1 MELPNGATGYRE
13 VVTHPGA
20 VAVLPIDEKGDA
32 VLVRQYRY
40 AMGEELLEAP
50 AGKLEKGEDPLE
62 AGKRELEEE
71 CGVVA
76 DKVISLG
83 EIYPTVAYCSEIIRM
98 FAATGLKKTHQHLD
112 EGEFLGVE
120 KVKFADA
127 LAMVMSG
134 DIRDAKT
141 VAAILKL
148 SVLKS
153 EGKI

>member
-1 MELPNGATGYRE
+1 M
-13 VVTHPGA
+13 
-20 VAVLPIDEKGDA
+20 
-32 VLVRQYRY
+32 
-40 AMGEELLEAP
+40 
-50 AGKLEKGEDPLE
+50 
-62 AGKRELEEE
+62 
-71 CGVVA
+71 VA

-98 FAATGLKKTHQHLD
+98 YAATGLHSTSQRLD

-120 KVKFADA
+120 KIKFTDA
-127 LAMVMSG
+127 LDMVMRG